1 MKAYADI
8 TTSALGISHKD
19 RRITKVNWVKNLLY
33 STGNSA
39 ERYVAAWM
47 RGVSGGERIPVYVAE
62 SLCCSLETI
71 TAVLISYTPIQNK
84 KLKKKSFGNDRK
96 CLFKT

>member
-19 RRITKVNWVKNLLY
+19 RWITKVNWVKNLLY

-39 ERYVAAWM
+39 QY
-47 RGVSGGERIPVYVAE
+47 SG
-62 SLCCSLETI
+62 I
-71 TAVLISYTPIQNK
+71 TCVRNEPKQEGISV
-84 KLKKKSFGNDRK
+84 
-96 CLFKT
+96 